1 MIGKKILICCVYPF
15 LNAKGTVFVKIH
27 FQFGVTLRVRF
38 THEFGHDAIAW
49 SQHGLVTIRYICL
62 CNEWIQG
69 RCMERIRIIMFYF
82 NLIKQYLTLK

>member
-38 THEFGHDAIAW
+38 THEFGHDAIAC

-69 RCMERIRIIMFYF
+69 RCRERIRIIMFYF
-82 NLIKQYLTLK
+82 NVIKQYLTLK